1 MTGVSVYALFVI
13 MSNELA
19 QSATTER
26 GLTEFTA
33 MVLCRTRHKWRLL
46 GYGCFCGLGDQGR
59 NGKRHTAKDNKLK
72 RAGLR

>member
-59 NGKRHTAKDNKLK
+59 NGKRDTAKEKNFSEL
-72 RAGLR
+72 G